1 MPSKVFVGNLDFK
14 TTKDQVESLFAEAG
28 DVQDVFIP
36 VDRESGRPRGF
47 AFVELDSEE
56 SAQKAIKMFDGH
68 ELGGRELRV
77 NMAEERQRKPRPYG
91 GGSPGGFSPFDGERG
106 GFGGDRGG
114 GGGGGGYGGGG
125 GKPKGSRRNIRGK
138 KRSL

>member
-14 TTKDQVESLFAEAG
+14 STKDQVESLFAEAG

-47 AFVELDSEE
+47 AFVEFDSEE

-114 GGGGGGYGGGG
+114 GGGGYSGGG

>member
-14 TTKDQVESLFAEAG
+14 ATRDQLETLFGEVG

-36 VDRESGRPRGF
+36 VDRDTGRPRGF
-47 AFVELDSEE
+47 AFVEFDSEE
-56 SAQKAIKMFDGH
+56 AAEKAIEQLNGH
-68 ELGGRELRV
+68 ELGGRALRV
-77 NMAEERQRKPRPYG
+77 NMAEERQRRPRPP
-91 GGSPGGFSPFDGERG
+91 SPPTFSGFDFDE
-106 GFGGDRGG
+106 DRGG
-114 GGGGGGYGGGG
+114 GGGGRGFG